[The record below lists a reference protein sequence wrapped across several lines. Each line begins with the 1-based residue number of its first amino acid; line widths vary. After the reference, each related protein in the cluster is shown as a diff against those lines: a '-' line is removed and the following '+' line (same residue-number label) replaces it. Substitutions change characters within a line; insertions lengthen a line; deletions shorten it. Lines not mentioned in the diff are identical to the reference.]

1 MRFIRTILL
10 MLLALNLPGWAFAAM
25 PACSMQHS
33 PLQHAPLH
41 HERSAAGAQAHAAVM
56 DAAIA
61 DMAIADTAHA
71 AHCCTDGQSLDDR
84 SAPGTACQDG
94 AHCQCGTL
102 YQSAQ
107 PLVTAIVPAAPGI
120 DQTSLFH
127 VITASALPHWR
138 PPTSA

>member
-1 MRFIRTILL
+1 MRFIRTVLL

-25 PACSMQHS
+25 PACSMQHPS
-33 PLQHAPLH
+33 MQHEAA
-41 HERSAAGAQAHAAVM
+41 AAGAQNDAAM
-56 DAAIA
+56 DA
-61 DMAIADTAHA
+61 AHA
-71 AHCCTDGQSLDDR
+71 AHCCADSQSLDDR
-84 SAPGTACQDG
+84 PAPGTACQDG

-102 YQSAQ
+102 YQSVQ

-120 DQTSLFH
+120 DQTSSFP